1 MNGSKVIEQIEAYKE
16 QLRKD
21 TLNQL
26 TLTIYRL
33 NQSCFYSLSEIE
45 GFVTEIIEEI
55 DVEQSR
61 QRARLNHDN

>member
-45 GFVTEIIEEI
+45 KFVEEIIEEI

-61 QRARLNHDN
+61 QRM